1 GELRIVDA
9 FRGHDAANT
18 ERGQRQCALTPQR
31 LIEVFEEDVDQLLQD
46 LTISALDRIA
56 AAHDIRWQSD
66 QRATGFVVVEVVLR
80 KIGVNN
86 TLAARLASRS
96 LPGSRSPRFGRI
108 VTKEPANGLGI
119 ELVLVAEVPIKPS
132 VREASVL
139 HDFVDGDIGK
149 PLLVEQAPR
158 AFEDFLVRIVLVLS

>member
-31 LIEVFEEDVDQLLQD
+31 LIEVVEEDVNQLLQD

-80 KIGVNN
+80 KIGINN
-86 TLAARLASRS
+86 PLAARLASRS
-96 LPGSRSPRFGRI
+96 LPGRSGSPGFGRI
-108 VTKEPANGLGI
+108 IAKEPANGLGI
-119 ELVLVAEVPIKPS
+119 ELVLVAEVPIKPPM
-132 VREASVL
+132 REAGVF
-139 HDFVDGDIGK
+139 HDF
-149 PLLVEQAPR
+149 
-158 AFEDFLVRIVLVLS
+158 